1 MQKVQCGKKG
11 GGIAA
16 IFMQTLA
23 CKEIVFDG
31 FTTFEY
37 LTMEIMKS
45 KCLVVIVYRPPKQN
59 PGFISEF
66 FEL

>member
-1 MQKVQCGKKG
+1 
-11 GGIAA
+11 
-16 IFMQTLA
+16 
-23 CKEIVFDG
+23 
-31 FTTFEY
+31 
-37 LTMEIMKS
+37 MEIMKS